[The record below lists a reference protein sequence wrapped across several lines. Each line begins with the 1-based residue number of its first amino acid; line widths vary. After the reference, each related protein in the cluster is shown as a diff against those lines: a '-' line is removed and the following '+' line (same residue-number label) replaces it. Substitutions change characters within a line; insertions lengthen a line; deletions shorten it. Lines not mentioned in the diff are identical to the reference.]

1 MRTIVTLALAGLL
14 AQAAPKPAAKPAPK
28 LTVEQRT
35 AQAVL
40 RSLNLHD
47 RIAQLVIGVCY
58 GDVPGVGTKEYIKF
72 RHWVKDLHIGG
83 FIMNNRVQYG
93 LVRNAE
99 PHAMALFFNQMQKAS
114 KTPLLDRRRL

>member
-1 MRTIVTLALAGLL
+1 MRTIVTFALFGLL
-14 AQAAPKPAAKPAPK
+14 ALGAPKPAKPAPI
-28 LTVEQRT
+28 LTPEQRT
-35 AQAVL
+35 AQSML

-58 GDVPGVGTKEYIKF
+58 GDVPGAGSKEYIKF

-83 FIMNNRVQYG
+83 LIMNNRVQYG

-99 PHAMALFFNQMQKAS
+99 PHAMALFFNQMQK
-114 KTPLLDRRRL
+114 

>member
-14 AQAAPKPAAKPAPK
+14 AQAAPKPIAKPAPK
-28 LTVEQRT
+28 LTADQRT
-35 AQAVL
+35 AQIML

-58 GDVPGVGTKEYIKF
+58 GDVPGAGSKEYIKF

-83 FIMNNRVQYG
+83 FIMNKYHER
-93 LVRNAE
+93 
-99 PHAMALFFNQMQKAS
+99 
-114 KTPLLDRRRL
+114 

>member
-1 MRTIVTLALAGLL
+1 MRTLVTFALFGLL
-14 AQAAPKPAAKPAPK
+14 VQGAPKPVAK
-28 LTVEQRT
+28 LTPEQRT
-35 AQAVL
+35 AQSML

-47 RIAQLVIGVCY
+47 RIAQLVIGVCN
-58 GDVPGVGTKEYIKF
+58 GDVPGAGSKEYIKF
-72 RHWVKDLHIGG
+72 RHWVKDLRIGG

-114 KTPLLDRRRL
+114 RTPLLIGGDFERGS